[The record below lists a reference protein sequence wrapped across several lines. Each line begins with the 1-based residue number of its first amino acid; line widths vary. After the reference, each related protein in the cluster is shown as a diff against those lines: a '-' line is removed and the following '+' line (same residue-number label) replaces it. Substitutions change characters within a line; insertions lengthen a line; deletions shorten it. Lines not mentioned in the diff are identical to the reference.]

1 MIARIFTDHPA
12 SVGESYLEHAA
23 FASRFSLTL
32 FGAALAALI
41 HAILPFT
48 FEKTASTTV
57 ARLYERT
64 RNRGK

>member
-1 MIARIFTDHPA
+1 MIARIFTNHPA

-32 FGAALAALI
+32 FGAACAAMV
-41 HAILPFT
+41 HAILPFA
-48 FEKTASTTV
+48 FEKTASTAV